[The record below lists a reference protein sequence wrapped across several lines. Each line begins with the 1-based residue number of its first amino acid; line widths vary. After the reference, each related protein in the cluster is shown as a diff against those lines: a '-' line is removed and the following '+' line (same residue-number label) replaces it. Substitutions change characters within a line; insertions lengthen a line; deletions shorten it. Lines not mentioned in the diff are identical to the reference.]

1 MNEFTKIATYP
12 ILPLRDIVVF
22 PHMIVPLFVGREK
35 SVRALEDVMSD
46 DKQILLVTQKN
57 ASQDDPGHNDIYEV
71 GTIASVL
78 QLLKLPDGTVKVLVE
93 GGDTVEAG
101 DTVCVLEAM
110 KMENNIT
117 AETAGSVAEVRV
129 APGDSVGSGDIVA
142 VIA

>member
-1 MNEFTKIATYP
+1 M
-12 ILPLRDIVVF
+12 
-22 PHMIVPLFVGREK
+22 
-35 SVRALEDVMSD
+35 
-46 DKQILLVTQKN
+46 Q
-57 ASQDDPGHNDIYEV
+57 
-71 GTIASVL
+71 GTI
-78 QLLKLPDGTVKVLVE
+78 VKVLVE
-93 GGDTVEAG
+93 VGDTVEAG

>member
-1 MNEFTKIATYP
+1 MT
-12 ILPLRDIVVF
+12 
-22 PHMIVPLFVGREK
+22 VP
-35 SVRALEDVMSD
+35 M
-46 DKQILLVTQKN
+46 Q
-57 ASQDDPGHNDIYEV
+57 
-71 GTIASVL
+71 GTI
-78 QLLKLPDGTVKVLVE
+78 VKVLVE
-93 GGDTVEAG
+93 VGGTVEAG